1 MFILIDIL
9 IIILIGVQF
18 SHYPLPILHTPLPS
32 LTAPVPFSHTPVYF
46 WHPMLKTPRR
56 LIFTYIKP
64 EFFIIRAL
72 CQLLNSIRVF
82 SLDFLVDKKLY
93 FFQVYAICRHPLSIS
108 LHKVFFNKTF
118 IEAKIRILE
127 GFLDGTDPS
136 S

>member
-1 MFILIDIL
+1 LGAVFT
-9 IIILIGVQF
+9 
-18 SHYPLPILHTPLPS
+18 LPPADFTHPPAIFNCPRAVLAHPRVFLASDVENSS
-32 LTAPVPFSHTPVYF
+32 LA
-46 WHPMLKTPRR
+46 L
-56 LIFTYIKP
+56 FTYVKP